1 MFFVII
7 FKKQHRKC
15 AILLQRNRRL
25 TDYAVRTLV
34 LTYGSSGNAQL
45 RSVRIIWAVA
55 GAIYGAIVIIMNS
68 VIGKK
73 KK

>member
-1 MFFVII
+1 MCYIALT
-7 FKKQHRKC
+7 H
-15 AILLQRNRRL
+15 RRL
-25 TDYAVRTLV
+25 TDYAVRTHL

-55 GAIYGAIVIIMNS
+55 GAVYGATAIIMNS

>member
-1 MFFVII
+1 M
-7 FKKQHRKC
+7 
-15 AILLQRNRRL
+15 LLQRNRRL
-25 TDYAVRTLV
+25 TDYAVRTLL

-55 GAIYGAIVIIMNS
+55 GVIYGGLAVLTDS

-73 KK
+73 K

>member
-1 MFFVII
+1 MCHVAST
-7 FKKQHRKC
+7 H
-15 AILLQRNRRL
+15 RRL

-45 RSVRIIWAVA
+45 RSVRIIWAVV
-55 GAIYGAIVIIMNS
+55 GAVYGAIAIITNS

>member
-1 MFFVII
+1 MCYVAST
-7 FKKQHRKC
+7 QPSVGRLC
-15 AILLQRNRRL
+15 SQTLL
-25 TDYAVRTLV
+25 

-55 GAIYGAIVIIMNS
+55 GAVYGVIAIITNS